1 MLSSLAIVITAPA
14 TSSSTKPDANQ
25 ETVNWEPDFECL
37 VAVDDESKTGGERC
51 VCLSVTGR
59 WD

>member
-25 ETVNWEPDFECL
+25 ETANWEPDFARL
-37 VAVDDESKTGGERC
+37 VAVGDESKTGGERC
-51 VCLSVTGR
+51 VCLGVTGR